1 MKAVT
6 KYRNRWALLAAV
18 VAPLG
23 LCALLVPFRSSF
35 TNSAAAL
42 LLVAVIVAV
51 AVAGRRFAGFVA
63 SVSSALWFDFFLTKP
78 YDQFVISHRNDIET
92 MVCILVVGFI
102 VTELAARSRHH
113 FQASNETSDFVDMIH
128 GLAVLGAGSESL
140 ESIIE
145 RAETSLSQ
153 LLDLRACKFE
163 VNISDPPL
171 ARIVPSGE
179 VTHVGLLWPVDN
191 IGIPGPQAEILAQW
205 RGHVVGRFV
214 LTPTPGLP
222 VSIERRAV
230 ATSMAELVAA
240 ALLEARPVG

>member
-1 MKAVT
+1 VEAIIS
-6 KYRNRWALLAAV
+6 YRNRWAVLAAL
-18 VAPLG
+18 VAPVG
-23 LCALLVPFRSSF
+23 LCALLVPFRATF

-42 LLVAVIVAV
+42 LLVAVIAAT

-92 MVCILVVGFI
+92 MVSILVVGII

-113 FQASNETSDFVDMIH
+113 LEASNETSDFVDMIH

-140 ESIIE
+140 QTIIE
-145 RAETSLSQ
+145 RAESSLSQ
-153 LLDLRACKFE
+153 LLELRERRFE
-163 VNISDPPL
+163 AHASDPPL
-171 ARIVPSGE
+171 ARIGPSGE

-191 IGIPGPQAEILAQW
+191 IGIPGPEAEILAQW
-205 RGHVVGRFV
+205 RGHVMGRFV

-230 ATSMAELVAA
+230 ATSLAELVAA
-240 ALLEARPVG
+240 ALLESRPVG

>member
-1 MKAVT
+1 VKVIISH
-6 KYRNRWALLAAV
+6 RNRWAVLAAL

-23 LCALLVPFRSSF
+23 LCALLVPLRASF

-42 LLVAVIVAV
+42 LLVAVIAAV

-63 SVSSALWFDFFLTKP
+63 SVSSALWFDFFLTRP
-78 YDQFVISHRNDIET
+78 YDQFAISHRNDIET

-113 FQASNETSDFVDMIH
+113 FEASNETS
-128 GLAVLGAGSESL
+128 
-140 ESIIE
+140 
-145 RAETSLSQ
+145 SLSQ
-153 LLDLRACKFE
+153 LLELRDCRFE
-163 VNISDPPL
+163 AHMSDPPL
-171 ARIVPSGE
+171 ARIGPSGE

-205 RGHVVGRFV
+205 RGHVMGRFV

-230 ATSMAELVAA
+230 ATSLAELVAA
-240 ALLEARPVG
+240 ALLESRPVG